1 MMPLSYTLK
10 AKLNN
15 AISYCQEAYLVNYR
29 LIYQKIHLN
38 KEELRVKHFLTWIT
52 TDSLEGPIPL
62 VDAFT
67 LPILKLSYITLRLF
81 LRLSLGRQR
90 RNKIHFLKKFWLDS
104 SPSYLLMTRIHRF
117 LHRNKDDIH
126 LLKIHVPKDHYQYF
140 CRIGMGDFLPG
151 HEGHIVGRFTPK
163 EGDTVI
169 DIGAHIGRYTITS
182 SKQVGN
188 TGKVVAIEADPD
200 NFQLLKRNIALNNL
214 TNVLPLNYAV
224 FSTRTRMKL
233 YEQSASAKYNSL
245 MLARAA
251 KTKNY
256 VEVNADTLDSILK
269 LNEVNQVNWIKIDVE
284 GAEFEVL
291 KGSTK
296 TLSTENVSLLIE
308 IHNIAD
314 PRHYDNILDF
324 LKYHNYEITFEQRYD
339 GSGESHV
346 IFRKKNSNNNNNN
359 LKNL

>member
-1 MMPLSYTLK
+1 MK
-10 AKLNN
+10 
-15 AISYCQEAYLVNYR
+15 
-29 LIYQKIHLN
+29 
-38 KEELRVKHFLTWIT
+38 KEELRIKHFLTWVT

-67 LPILKLSYITLRLF
+67 LPILKFSYITLRL
-81 LRLSLGRQR
+81 LLKILLGRQR
-90 RNKIHFLKKFWLDS
+90 RNKIHFLRKFWLENN
-104 SPSYLLMTRIHRF
+104 SPSYLLMVRLHRF
-117 LHRNKDDIH
+117 FHRSIDDVN
-126 LLKIHVPKDHYQYF
+126 LLKIHVPRYHYQYF
-140 CRIGMGDFLPG
+140 CRIGKGDFLPG
-151 HEGHIVGRFTPK
+151 HESHIVGRFTPK

-188 TGKVVAIEADPD
+188 TGRVVAIEADPE
-200 NFQLLKRNIALNNL
+200 NFELLKRNIALNKL
-214 TNVLPLNYAV
+214 TNVLTLNYAV

-256 VEVNADTLDSILK
+256 VEVNADTLDNILK

-291 KGSTK
+291 KGSSK
-296 TLSTENVSLLIE
+296 TLSSENVSLFIE
-308 IHNIAD
+308 IHNIED
-314 PRHYDNILDF
+314 PSHYDNIVDF
-324 LKYHNYEITFEQRYD
+324 LKSRNYEITFEQRYE

-346 IFRKKNSNNNNNN
+346 IFRKKNNSSN

>member
-1 MMPLSYTLK
+1 MLK
-10 AKLNN
+10 N
-15 AISYCQEAYLVNYR
+15 
-29 LIYQKIHLN
+29 HLD
-38 KEELRVKHFLTWIT
+38 KEELRIKHFLTWVT

-67 LPILKLSYITLRLF
+67 LPILKLSFITLRLL
-81 LRLSLGRQR
+81 LRLILGRQR
-90 RNKIHFLKKFWLDS
+90 RNKIYFLRKFWLDNS
-104 SPSYLLMTRIHRF
+104 SPSYMLMARLHRF

-126 LLKIHVPKDHYQYF
+126 LLKIRVPRDHYQYF
-140 CRIGMGDFLPG
+140 CRIGKGDFLPG
-151 HEGHIVGRFTPK
+151 HESHIVGRFTPK

-182 SKQVGN
+182 SKQVGK

-296 TLSTENVSLLIE
+296 TLSGENVSLFIE
-308 IHNIAD
+308 IHNIDD
-314 PRHYDNILDF
+314 PSHYDNIVDF

-339 GSGESHV
+339 DSSESHV

-359 LKNL
+359 KLKNL

>member
-1 MMPLSYTLK
+1 MLK
-10 AKLNN
+10 NH
-15 AISYCQEAYLVNYR
+15 S
-29 LIYQKIHLN
+29 N
-38 KEELRVKHFLTWIT
+38 KEELPVKHFLTWVT

-62 VDAFT
+62 VDVIT
-67 LPILKLSYITLRLF
+67 LPIFKFSFLALRLLF
-81 LRLSLGRQR
+81 KLLLGRER
-90 RNKIHFLKKFWLDS
+90 RNKIHFLRKFWLDT
-104 SPSYLLMTRIHRF
+104 SPSYLLMVRVHRF
-117 LHRNKDDIH
+117 LHRNKDDVH
-126 LLKIHVPKDHYQYF
+126 LLKIQVPKDHYQYF

-188 TGKVVAIEADPD
+188 SGKVVAIEADPD

-251 KTKNY
+251 KTENY

-296 TLSTENVSLLIE
+296 TLSSENVSLFIE
-308 IHNIAD
+308 IHNIDD
-314 PRHYDNILDF
+314 PSHYVNIVDF
-324 LKYHNYEITFEQRYD
+324 LKHHNYEITFEQRYEW
-339 GSGESHV
+339 SGESHV
-346 IFRKKNSNNNNNN
+346 IFRKKNNNNI
-359 LKNL
+359 

>member
-1 MMPLSYTLK
+1 M
-10 AKLNN
+10 
-15 AISYCQEAYLVNYR
+15 
-29 LIYQKIHLN
+29 N

-62 VDAFT
+62 VDALT
-67 LPILKLSYITLRLF
+67 LPILKFSYITLRLF

-104 SPSYLLMTRIHRF
+104 SPSYLLMTRVHRF

-188 TGKVVAIEADPD
+188 TGKVLAIEADPD

-214 TNVLPLNYAV
+214 KNVLPLNYAV

-296 TLSTENVSLLIE
+296 TLSTDNVSLFIE
-308 IHNIAD
+308 IHNIDD
-314 PRHYDNILDF
+314 PSHYHNIIDF
-324 LKYHNYEITFEQRYD
+324 LKYRNYEITFEQRYE

-346 IFRKKNSNNNNNN
+346 IFRKKNNDDNNNNS
-359 LKNL
+359 KNL

>member
-1 MMPLSYTLK
+1 
-10 AKLNN
+10 
-15 AISYCQEAYLVNYR
+15 
-29 LIYQKIHLN
+29 
-38 KEELRVKHFLTWIT
+38 
-52 TDSLEGPIPL
+52 
-62 VDAFT
+62 
-67 LPILKLSYITLRLF
+67 
-81 LRLSLGRQR
+81 
-90 RNKIHFLKKFWLDS
+90 
-104 SPSYLLMTRIHRF
+104 MTRVHRF

-188 TGKVVAIEADPD
+188 TGKVLAIEADPD

-214 TNVLPLNYAV
+214 KNVLPLNYAV

-296 TLSTENVSLLIE
+296 TLSTDNVSLFIE
-308 IHNIAD
+308 IHNIDD
-314 PRHYDNILDF
+314 PSHYHNIIDF
-324 LKYHNYEITFEQRYD
+324 LKYRNYEITFEQRYE

-346 IFRKKNSNNNNNN
+346 IFRKKNNDNNNNNS
-359 LKNL
+359 KNL

>member
-1 MMPLSYTLK
+1 M
-10 AKLNN
+10 
-15 AISYCQEAYLVNYR
+15 
-29 LIYQKIHLN
+29 N
-38 KEELRVKHFLTWIT
+38 KEELRVKHFLTWVT
-52 TDSLEGPIPL
+52 TDSLEGPVPL
-62 VDAFT
+62 IDAFI
-67 LPILKLSYITLRLF
+67 LPILKTSYITLRL
-81 LRLSLGRQR
+81 LIRLLLGRQR
-90 RNKIHFLKKFWLDS
+90 RNKIHFLRKFWLDS
-104 SPSYLLMTRIHRF
+104 SPSYLLMAHLHPF
-117 LHRNKDDIH
+117 LHRNKDDAH
-126 LLKIHVPKDHYQYF
+126 LLKIQVPRDHYQYF
-140 CRIGMGDFLPG
+140 CRIGKGDFLPG

-200 NFQLLKRNIALNNL
+200 NFQLLKRNIALNKL

-245 MLARAA
+245 MLTRAA
-251 KTKNY
+251 KTRNY
-256 VEVNADTLDSILK
+256 VEVNADTLDSILEQ
-269 LNEVNQVNWIKIDVE
+269 NEVNQVNWIKIDVE

-296 TLSTENVSLLIE
+296 TLSSENVSLLIE
-308 IHNIAD
+308 IHNIED
-314 PRHYDNILDF
+314 PSHYDNIVDF
-324 LKYHNYEITFEQRYD
+324 LKHDKYEITFEQRYE

-346 IFRKKNSNNNNNN
+346 IFRKKNNNVNDNS
-359 LKNL
+359 KNL

>member
-1 MMPLSYTLK
+1 MK
-10 AKLNN
+10 
-15 AISYCQEAYLVNYR
+15 
-29 LIYQKIHLN
+29 
-38 KEELRVKHFLTWIT
+38 KEELRIKHFLTWVT

-62 VDAFT
+62 IDAFT
-67 LPILKLSYITLRLF
+67 LPILKFSYITLRL
-81 LRLSLGRQR
+81 LLKLLLGRQR
-90 RNKIHFLKKFWLDS
+90 RNKIHFLRKFWLENN
-104 SPSYLLMTRIHRF
+104 SPSYLLMVRLHRF
-117 LHRNKDDIH
+117 FHRSKDDVN
-126 LLKIHVPKDHYQYF
+126 LLKIHVPRYRYQYF
-140 CRIGMGDFLPG
+140 CRIGKGDFLPG
-151 HEGHIVGRFTPK
+151 HESHIVGRFTPK

-188 TGKVVAIEADPD
+188 TGRVVAIEADPE
-200 NFQLLKRNIALNNL
+200 NFELLKRNIALNNL

-256 VEVNADTLDSILK
+256 VEVNADTLDNILK

-291 KGSTK
+291 KGSAE
-296 TLSTENVSLLIE
+296 TLSGEDLSLFIE
-308 IHNIAD
+308 IHNIED
-314 PRHYDNILDF
+314 PSHYNNIVDF
-324 LKYHNYEITFEQRYD
+324 LKSRNYEITFEQRYE

-346 IFRKKNSNNNNNN
+346 IFRKKNNSSN
-359 LKNL
+359 LKNI

>member
-1 MMPLSYTLK
+1 
-10 AKLNN
+10 
-15 AISYCQEAYLVNYR
+15 
-29 LIYQKIHLN
+29 
-38 KEELRVKHFLTWIT
+38 
-52 TDSLEGPIPL
+52 
-62 VDAFT
+62 
-67 LPILKLSYITLRLF
+67 
-81 LRLSLGRQR
+81 
-90 RNKIHFLKKFWLDS
+90 
-104 SPSYLLMTRIHRF
+104 SYLLMVRLHRF
-117 LHRNKDDIH
+117 LHRNKDDVH

-151 HEGHIVGRFTPK
+151 HESHIVGRFTPK

-256 VEVNADTLDSILK
+256 VEVEADTLDSILK
-269 LNEVNQVNWIKIDVE
+269 LNRVNQVNWIKIDVE

-296 TLSTENVSLLIE
+296 TLSSDNVSLFIE
-308 IHNIAD
+308 IHNIDD
-314 PRHYDNILDF
+314 PSHYDNIVDF
-324 LKYHNYEITFEQRYD
+324 LKYRNYEITFEQRYD

-346 IFRKKNSNNNNNN
+346 IFRKKNNSNNN

>member
-1 MMPLSYTLK
+1 LK
-10 AKLNN
+10 
-15 AISYCQEAYLVNYR
+15 
-29 LIYQKIHLN
+29 
-38 KEELRVKHFLTWIT
+38 KEELRIKHFLTWVT

-67 LPILKLSYITLRLF
+67 LPILKFSYITLRLL
-81 LRLSLGRQR
+81 LRVLLGRQR
-90 RNKIHFLKKFWLDS
+90 RNKIHFLRKFWLENN
-104 SPSYLLMTRIHRF
+104 SPSYLLMVRLHRF
-117 LHRNKDDIH
+117 FHRSKDDVN
-126 LLKIHVPKDHYQYF
+126 LLKIHVPRHHYQYF
-140 CRIGMGDFLPG
+140 CRIGKGDFLPG
-151 HEGHIVGRFTPK
+151 HESHIVGRFTPK

-188 TGKVVAIEADPD
+188 MGRVVAIEADPE
-200 NFQLLKRNIALNNL
+200 NFELLKRNIALNKL
-214 TNVLPLNYAV
+214 SNVLTLNYAV

-256 VEVNADTLDSILK
+256 VEVNADTLDNILK

-291 KGSTK
+291 KGSAE
-296 TLSTENVSLLIE
+296 TLSGEDLSLFVE
-308 IHNIAD
+308 IHNIED
-314 PRHYDNILDF
+314 PSHYDNIVDF
-324 LKYHNYEITFEQRYD
+324 LKSRNYEMTFEQRYED
-339 GSGESHV
+339 SGESHV
-346 IFRKKNSNNNNNN
+346 IFRKKNNNSN
-359 LKNL
+359 

>member
-1 MMPLSYTLK
+1 MTS
-10 AKLNN
+10 
-15 AISYCQEAYLVNYR
+15 
-29 LIYQKIHLN
+29 
-38 KEELRVKHFLTWIT
+38 
-52 TDSLEGPIPL
+52 DSLEGPIPL

-67 LPILKLSYITLRLF
+67 LPILKFSYITLRLL
-81 LRLSLGRQR
+81 LRLLLGRQK
-90 RNKIHFLKKFWLDS
+90 RNKIHFLRKFWLDNS
-104 SPSYLLMTRIHRF
+104 SPSYLLMARLHRF
-117 LHRNKDDIH
+117 LHRNKDDVH
-126 LLKIHVPKDHYQYF
+126 LLKIHVPRHHYQYY
-140 CRIGMGDFLPG
+140 CRIGKGDFLPG
-151 HEGHIVGRFTPK
+151 HESHIVGRFTPK

-182 SKQVGN
+182 SKQVGK
-188 TGKVVAIEADPD
+188 TGTVVAIEADPD

-245 MLARAA
+245 MLTRAA

-296 TLSTENVSLLIE
+296 TLSTDNVSLFIE
-308 IHNIAD
+308 IHNIDD
-314 PRHYDNILDF
+314 PSHYHNIIDF
-324 LKYHNYEITFEQRYD
+324 LKYRNYEITFEQRYE

-346 IFRKKNSNNNNNN
+346 IFRKKNNDNNNNNS
-359 LKNL
+359 KNL